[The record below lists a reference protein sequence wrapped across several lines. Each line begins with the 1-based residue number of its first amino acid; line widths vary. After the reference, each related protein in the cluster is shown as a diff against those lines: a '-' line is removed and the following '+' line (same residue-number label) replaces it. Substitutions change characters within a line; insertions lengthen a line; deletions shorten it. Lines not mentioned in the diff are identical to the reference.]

1 MKWGRKHCDP
11 AMFDALNRSG
21 GGKWKS
27 WYVYFGTV
35 KPDQFSDIEFLSPIP
50 PKIVLAQLP
59 DGRRRVVFGSGVAKA
74 IMATSGSVKPVQE
87 LVAVS
92 SEDEAMAMELALHP
106 RALNPYMK

>member
-1 MKWGRKHCDP
+1 M
-11 AMFDALNRSG
+11 AS
-21 GGKWKS
+21 S
-27 WYVYFGTV
+27 
-35 KPDQFSDIEFLSPIP
+35 SDETATNS

-106 RALNPYMK
+106 RALNPYVK